1 MLKTQ
6 PTIAQ
11 IDEVTA
17 FLPMLYGEDAEPFV
31 AESKWEA
38 SDVIVLSGSEYS
50 KAVLDFLS
58 VVSSEPWKDPDYLSK
73 GVEVMLEKPEAI
85 ANASIDE
92 IRTMLT
98 HCVRRVRFSLGY
110 LEHVLSGGQIQQIL
124 ERLLILRAQIPG
136 QGR

>member
-31 AESKWEA
+31 AESKCEA
-38 SDVIVLSGSEYS
+38 SDVIVLSGPEYS

-58 VVSSEPWKDPDYLSK
+58 LVSSEPWKDPDYLSK
-73 GVEVMLEKPEAI
+73 GAEVMLWTSPALV
-85 ANASIDE
+85 D
-92 IRTMLT
+92 T
-98 HCVRRVRFSLGY
+98 C
-110 LEHVLSGGQIQQIL
+110 
-124 ERLLILRAQIPG
+124 
-136 QGR
+136 

>member
-31 AESKWEA
+31 AESKCEA
-38 SDVIVLSGSEYS
+38 SDVIVLSGPEYS

-58 VVSSEPWKDPDYLSK
+58 LVSRMGKHISMRRKK
-73 GVEVMLEKPEAI
+73 FR
-85 ANASIDE
+85 SIQ
-92 IRTMLT
+92 
-98 HCVRRVRFSLGY
+98 SA
-110 LEHVLSGGQIQQIL
+110 L
-124 ERLLILRAQIPG
+124 ERYIECSPPLWK
-136 QGR
+136 